1 MRAGTTLGCHA
12 QHRLSVTLENI
23 TNKAYRVLGSG
34 VDGPGFNAIFG
45 YELSL

>member
-1 MRAGTTLGCHA
+1 LDARNR
-12 QHRLSVTLENI
+12 HRVSLALANI

-45 YELSL
+45 YEWSR